1 MAGFHFE
8 PKGHLS
14 FRKGTRYE
22 VTRLDVRANG
32 KDERVYKTKFAG
44 FTDNLVI
51 FDKGPYKVCEKRK
64 NYRKTW
70 KVRMV

>member
-22 VTRLDVRANG
+22 VTRLDSDKRDKNR
-32 KDERVYKTKFAG
+32 KYKAKFAG
-44 FTDNLVI
+44 ITDNLVI

-70 KVRMV
+70 KVRML